1 MTEGNRRTQEPVTV
15 TDKRRIDPETG
26 EVRHV
31 PPGAAAG
38 RGGAGGI
45 RGRNS
50 ARRPARSP
58 NCSAD
63 LQRVQADFA
72 NYRKRALRDQQ
83 AAADRAKAAVVSQ
96 LLGVLDDLDRARKHG
111 DLESGPLKSV
121 ADKLTSAL
129 TGLGLTAFG
138 AEGED
143 FDPAL
148 HEAVQ
153 HEGDGEGSKPVI
165 GTVMRQ
171 GYKLGDQVLRHA
183 LVGVVDTV
191 GDGERPTRRWRSRQR
206 ARRTGDNADTRR
218 SGHRIKTRNR
228 ADNNNEKGEG
238 GDAAWPNV
246 NGSKRTS
253 TRSWASPPTPAQ
265 RRSSAPT
272 ASWLARTASGPQ
284 PRQPGRRRTVQ
295 GGVRGQQRVVGRGQ
309 AQGVRRNPPAVR
321 RRWLGRPP
329 VRRRRLRRLRRRR

>member
-1 MTEGNRRTQEPVTV
+1 MTEGHPHEQVTV

-31 PPGAAAG
+31 ASGGAPTGAAPGAAAG
-38 RGGAGGI
+38 KDTAEDEKV
-45 RGRNS
+45 
-50 ARRPARSP
+50 AELT
-58 NCSAD
+58 AD
-63 LQRVQADFA
+63 LQRVQADYA

-83 AAADRAKAAVVSQ
+83 AAADRAKAAVVNQ

-121 ADKLTSAL
+121 ADKLESAL

-143 FDPAL
+143 FDPVL

-153 HEGDGEGSKPVI
+153 HEGDGSRPVI

-191 GDGERPTRRWRSRQR
+191 TD
-206 ARRTGDNADTRR
+206 D
-218 SGHRIKTRNR
+218 
-228 ADNNNEKGEG
+228 
-238 GDAAWPNV
+238 GDAAVDTGESAAAAAAEAEPAESDDNA
-246 NGSKRTS
+246 GTS
-253 TRSWASPPTPAQ
+253 
-265 RRSSAPT
+265 
-272 ASWLARTASGPQ
+272 GD
-284 PRQPGRRRTVQ
+284 
-295 GGVRGQQRVVGRGQ
+295 
-309 AQGVRRNPPAVR
+309 
-321 RRWLGRPP
+321 
-329 VRRRRLRRLRRRR
+329 